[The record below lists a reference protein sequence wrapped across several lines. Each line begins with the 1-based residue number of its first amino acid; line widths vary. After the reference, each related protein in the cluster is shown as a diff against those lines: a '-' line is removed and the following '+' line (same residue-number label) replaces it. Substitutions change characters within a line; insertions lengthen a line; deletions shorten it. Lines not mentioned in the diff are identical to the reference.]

1 MFKKYYELTINIDK
15 VKILSD
21 NYLLLNVIKDNNE
34 CYCINELKINGNDL
48 VKLGYNGKDIGMKL
62 NELLS
67 IVIEDN
73 SSNNKDLLV
82 EILNKCD

>member
-73 SSNNKDLLV
+73 SLNNKDLLV